1 MPSNPRKKRLR
12 FYESTQRALCRI
24 VFLWLAL
31 VPVLGVAVYSLLRIT
46 PIYQSYQKDRW
57 QRRFSDNLGVDVQF
71 KSIAFPSPNQFR
83 VVGLVCSNPETGRE
97 ILTVA
102 QANVA
107 MDRSGW
113 SVDLISPEMNGQQI
127 QSALQSIHDWFL
139 CRPQKT
145 ASLLRLS
152 GPELVVDDGQNK
164 LKFQD
169 IEVGLKPT
177 DLTST
182 LIVTFSLEGQKS
194 LRSASFRI
202 DRDHVEESTKW
213 SIESRDVAIPCRIL
227 SERFPSLQYLGTQA
241 SFRGTIGWLQKKQ
254 NWQTSIQGHVQS
266 VDLSVASLP
275 FQNPLQGFGELS
287 IDQAVVINGDVH
299 ELRGSLKSQSC
310 VVDSAW
316 LDAISRSKML
326 YAQRS
331 DLRWVA
337 LGAKVP
343 ANQLGV
349 RFDLKPNGLVF
360 GGGISD
366 PKYPSFVAIVGN
378 QSVGCT
384 SESVATVATISEA
397 LSVYMKPNPELQP
410 ARIADGRR

>member
-1 MPSNPRKKRLR
+1 M
-12 FYESTQRALCRI
+12 

-31 VPVLGVAVYSLLRIT
+31 VPVLGVAGYSVLRLT
-46 PIYQSYQKDRW
+46 PWYQSYQKNQW

-71 KSIAFPSPNQFR
+71 NSIEFPNPNQIR
-83 VVGLVCSNPETGRE
+83 AHGLVCSNPETGRE

-102 QANVA
+102 QANIA

-113 SVDLISPEMNGQQI
+113 SVDLISPELNGQHV
-127 QSALQSIHDWFL
+127 QSAMQSIHDWFL

-152 GPELVVDDGQNK
+152 VPELVVDDGQNK
-164 LKFQD
+164 LKFQH
-169 IEVGLKPT
+169 IEVGLIPT

-182 LIVTFSLEGQKS
+182 LKVTFSLEGQKS
-194 LRSASFRI
+194 FRQASFRV
-202 DRDHVEESTKW
+202 DRNHVEESTKW
-213 SIESRDVAIPCRIL
+213 KIVSPDVAIPCRIL
-227 SERFPSLQYLGTQA
+227 SERFPSLQYLGAQA
-241 SFRGTIGWLQKKQ
+241 SFRGTIDWSQRKQ
-254 NWQTSIQGHVQS
+254 NWQAAVQGHVQS

-275 FQNPLQGFGELS
+275 FQNQLQGFGELS
-287 IDQAVVINGDVH
+287 IEQAVVINGDVR
-299 ELRGSLKSQSC
+299 ELRGSLKSESC

-316 LDAISRSKML
+316 LDEISRSKML
-326 YAQRS
+326 RAERS
-331 DLRWVA
+331 DLRWIA

-343 ANQLGV
+343 ASQLGV

-366 PKYPSFVAIVGN
+366 PKFPSFVAIVGN

-384 SESVATVATISEA
+384 SESVATIATVSEA
-397 LSVYMKPNPELQP
+397 LSAYMKPNPELQS